1 MANKRTL
8 SWSTALR
15 DLRGERTR
23 RADVREERLRA
34 TAGLRDAS
42 LALSSWRG
50 HSGRRYVVGVH
61 PLDEAE
67 FLSLTEAVVLAVK
80 RDPDGTAHVI
90 DVATAGSRSG
100 EEARTRWM
108 RAVRDRGATELH
120 VHRLAEGEEE
130 RRAVIEDLR
139 EEEA

>member
-1 MANKRTL
+1 MANRRTL

-23 RADVREERLRA
+23 RAGVREERLRA
-34 TAGLRDAS
+34 TAGLRDAT
-42 LALSSWRG
+42 LDLSSWRG
-50 HSGRRYVVGVH
+50 RSGRRYVVGVH
-61 PLDEAE
+61 PLDEADI
-67 FLSLTEAVVLAVK
+67 LGLTEAVILAVR

-90 DVATAGSRSG
+90 DVATAGTRSG

-108 RAVRDRGATELH
+108 HAARDRGATELH
-120 VHRLAEGEEE
+120 VHRLAEGEDE

-139 EEEA
+139 EET

>member
-1 MANKRTL
+1 MANRRTL

-23 RADVREERLRA
+23 RAGVREERLRA

-50 HSGRRYVVGVH
+50 RSGRRYVVGIH
-61 PLDEAE
+61 PLDEVE
-67 FLSLTEAVVLAVK
+67 IRSLTEAVILAVM

-100 EEARTRWM
+100 GEARTRWM
-108 RAVRDRGATELH
+108 DAVRDRGATELH
-120 VHRLAEGEEE
+120 VHRLAEGEDE

-139 EEEA
+139 EEA